1 MPAEY
6 FNAVDPRAS
15 ASRSLSLGG
24 RSLRNSRLSWCSLA
38 SFAYARA
45 NTAMIKTIVNRVM
58 TGAQKRAAEVQ
69 AAAANQQEP
78 LHTQSFANRAHA
90 AGECKTRTAQ
100 KAHVEAAKAHAL
112 RVIEMNGDQS
122 EMTKR
127 DVLGNLLTVVQ
138 DSQHPGD
145 WAIRAC
151 LNYMNSQNCMTKG
164 VRWRPLL
171 MLRRL

>member
-1 MPAEY
+1 
-6 FNAVDPRAS
+6 
-15 ASRSLSLGG
+15 
-24 RSLRNSRLSWCSLA
+24 
-38 SFAYARA
+38 
-45 NTAMIKTIVNRVM
+45 MIKTIVNRVM

-112 RVIEMNGDQS
+112 RVIEANADQS

-151 LNYMNSQNCMTKG
+151 LNYMNSQNTMTKG
-164 VRWRPLL
+164 VCFHSRFRVPDFDSCRWHN
-171 MLRRL
+171 